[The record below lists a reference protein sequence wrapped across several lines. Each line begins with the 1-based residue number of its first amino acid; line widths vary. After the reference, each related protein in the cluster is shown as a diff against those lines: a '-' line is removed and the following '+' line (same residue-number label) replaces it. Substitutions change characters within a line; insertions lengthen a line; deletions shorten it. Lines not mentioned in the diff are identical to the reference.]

1 MMPANKGWIKEFM
14 MGLESD
20 LNKSCTAFAGQRLI
34 KSGPL
39 KEIVPEIKATVDA
52 GETAPI
58 LVFDDETGMQV
69 ELDLRKSAAEILS
82 ELGKPLPVA
91 EVRAGPGRPKL
102 GVEAREVTLLPRHWE
117 WLQSQPGGASAALRK
132 LVETARKDG
141 QDEVRKVRNAVH
153 RFMWAMTGDLNGFE
167 EASRAFFAGDYVRM
181 DSIIETWPT
190 DLRNHVRRLVEHLR
204 HVEAMF
210 AKPS

>member
-1 MMPANKGWIKEFM
+1 

-39 KEIVPEIKATVDA
+39 KEIVPEIKATLDA

-69 ELDLRKSAAEILS
+69 EFDLRKSVAEILS
-82 ELGKPLPVA
+82 ELGKPLPA
-91 EVRAGPGRPKL
+91 PEVRVGPGRPKL

-141 QDEVRKVRNAVH
+141 QDEVRKVRNGVH

-167 EASRAFFAGDYVRM
+167 EASRAFFAGDYVKM
-181 DSIIETWPT
+181 DLIVAEWPA
-190 DLRNHVRRLVEHLR
+190 DLRNHVRHLVEHLR
-204 HVEAMF
+204 HVEAKF